1 MNLLKQIQI
10 EYEHF
15 PNIEAKN
22 SYKQNVA
29 VISQKLRQCEANLL
43 VISLKTVYLKMQI
56 HYLIISLFNTQFYFK
71 INMFRRS
78 WI

>member
-29 VISQKLRQCEANLL
+29 VISQKLRQCEANLSNF
-43 VISLKTVYLKMQI
+43 IKDSLPQDAN
-56 HYLIISLFNTQFYFK
+56 SLFDHFS
-71 INMFRRS
+71 I
-78 WI
+78 